1 MIEKNATYHL
11 LLLDAVEYYCRGEQ
25 VRDLSEYG
33 LFSLEAWEPDQVLLN
48 GIEERNKGQWV
59 AQLLL
64 KDRNAPFTFIKQATR
79 ECRTPKIAEIVGRY
93 TGRMIEESQRREGGT
108 VVEPERFCWN

>member
-1 MIEKNATYHL
+1 MIEKNTTYHL
-11 LLLDAVEYYCRGEQ
+11 LMLDAIDHYCRGEQ

-33 LFSLEAWEPDQVLLN
+33 LFSLEVWEPDEVVLS
-48 GIEERNKGQWV
+48 GVEERKGQWV

-79 ECRTPKIAEIVGRY
+79 KCRTPKIAEIVGRY
-93 TGRMIEESQRREGGT
+93 TGRMIEDARQGEAVSVAET
-108 VVEPERFCWN
+108 DRFCWN

>member
-1 MIEKNATYHL
+1 MIEKNATYHH
-11 LLLDAVEYYCRGEQ
+11 LLLDAVEHYCRGEQ
-25 VRDLSEYG
+25 VRDLSQFG

-48 GIEERNKGQWV
+48 GVEERKGQWV

-64 KDRNAPFTFIKQATR
+64 KDRDAPFTFVKQATR

-93 TGRMIEESQRREGGT
+93 TSRMIEEAQKSEEE
-108 VVEPERFCWN
+108 VSVAESERFCWN